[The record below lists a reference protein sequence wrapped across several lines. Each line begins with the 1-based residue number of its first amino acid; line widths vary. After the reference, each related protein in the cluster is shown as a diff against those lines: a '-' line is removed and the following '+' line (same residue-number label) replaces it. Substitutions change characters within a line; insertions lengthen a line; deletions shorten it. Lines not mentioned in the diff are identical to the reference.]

1 MYFKGPVV
9 VVAAV
14 AVETATPTGP
24 GSIISACIDPKI
36 LFSNQRNALVGKGK
50 GSCMRA
56 RDIRH

>member
-9 VVAAV
+9 VAAAV

-24 GSIISACIDPKI
+24 GSISACIDPKI
-36 LFSNQRNALVGKGK
+36 LFSNRRNALVGKGK